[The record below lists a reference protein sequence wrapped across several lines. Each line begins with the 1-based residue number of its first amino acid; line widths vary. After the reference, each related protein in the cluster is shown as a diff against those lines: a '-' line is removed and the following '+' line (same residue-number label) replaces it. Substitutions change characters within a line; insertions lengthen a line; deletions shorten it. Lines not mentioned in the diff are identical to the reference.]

1 MLERKT
7 IKPVSLIAFLILSGC
22 IIYGRFLLPRWL
34 TYDHLSILS
43 WDVFGYY
50 LYLPAQFIYHDIGI
64 NDFSWLQKILD
75 QYSPTIGFYQA
86 YMGPEG
92 DYIMKYPIGMAILF
106 APFFFLAHWLTGPL
120 GFPGDGFSLPYQ
132 IFIVLGCL
140 LYTLI
145 GIWFLRKILLRY
157 FSDTITTIVMV
168 LLVLGTNY
176 FELTA
181 YDGALVHNSLFT
193 LYTLIIWYTIRWH
206 ETPKWRYAILIGFF
220 IGFSAL
226 IRPTEIISA
235 LIPLLWGVYSK
246 ASLKRKLSLVTGHWS
261 QVTTMIVV
269 TIVVG
274 FIQLIYWKI
283 HAGSWIY
290 YSYEEG
296 EQLKFLDPYLIAV
309 LFSWK
314 KGWLIYTPMMIFPL
328 LGFILLYKHNLKIF
342 WATFL
347 FFAINLLI
355 ISSWTTWWYGGSLG
369 QRSLMQSY
377 AIMALPFGAFITWI
391 LKRKVWVKITFG
403 LLAIFFIWLNLFQT
417 WQYMTW
423 IIDPSRMTKDY
434 YWAIFGRKNV
444 DPSKRNLLEVVE
456 NFDRE
461 FLENGQEYEK
471 RTIAFHNF
479 EFEGASEDPHL
490 TNEFAK
496 SGAFSLRMDSTME
509 FSPGIKT
516 EYRSIDPKEGSWV
529 RVHIFIY
536 PVTEMTISPAN
547 LVITMSSGDGSYKY
561 KSIALEE
568 EPLIVGEWSKVV
580 MDYQLP
586 YVPDEDDLITA
597 YIWNRS
603 GGLFYVDDIHIEL
616 LEPREE

>member
-1 MLERKT
+1 MLERKS
-7 IKPVSLIAFLILSGC
+7 IKSISLVAFLILSGC

-34 TYDHLSILS
+34 TYDHLSIIS

-64 NDFSWLQKILD
+64 NDFSWLQRILD

-106 APFFFLAHWLTGPL
+106 SPFFFIAHLFAGPM
-120 GFPGDGFSLPYQ
+120 GFPADGFSLPYQ
-132 IFIVLGCL
+132 VSVIMGCL
-140 LYTLI
+140 FYTII

-157 FSDTITTIVMV
+157 FSDTVTTIVMI

-193 LYTLIIWYTIRWH
+193 VYTLIIWFTIRWH
-206 ETPKWRYAILIGFF
+206 ETPKWRYAILLGFF
-220 IGFSAL
+220 VGLSAL

-235 LIPLLWGVYSK
+235 LIPLIWGIYNKESW
-246 ASLKRKLSLVTGHWS
+246 KRKLTLVTSQWS
-261 QVTTMIVV
+261 QVIAMVVVMIA
-269 TIVVG
+269 VG

-283 HAGSWIY
+283 HTGTFIY

-296 EQLKFLDPYLIAV
+296 ERLKFLAPYIMFV
-309 LFSWK
+309 LMSWK
-314 KGWLIYTPMMIFPL
+314 KGWLIYTPMMVFPL
-328 LGFILLYKHNLKIF
+328 IGFIFLYKRNLKIF
-342 WATFL
+342 WAVFL

-355 ISSWTTWWYGGSLG
+355 VSSWTTWWYGGSLG
-369 QRSLMQSY
+369 QRSMMQSY

-391 LKRKVWVKITFG
+391 LNKKIWIKITFCF
-403 LLAIFFIWLNLFQT
+403 LAIFFIWLNLFQT

-423 IIDPSRMTKDY
+423 IIDPSRMTQEY
-434 YWAIFGRKNV
+434 YWAIFGRKTV
-444 DPSKRNLLEVVE
+444 DPSKRNLLEYVE
-456 NFDRE
+456 NFNRE
-461 FLENGQEYEK
+461 FLDDGKEYEK

-479 EFEGASEDPHL
+479 EYESADKDPHL
-490 TNEFAK
+490 SSLVAK
-496 SGAFSLRMDSTME
+496 SGAFSFQMDSTIE

-516 EYRSIDPKEGSWV
+516 EYRNIDPKVGSWV
-529 RVHIFIY
+529 RAHIFIY
-536 PVTEMTISPAN
+536 PVSDMTGSPSS
-547 LVITMSSGDGSYKY
+547 LVISMSGGDGSYKY
-561 KSIALEE
+561 KSIDLEKE
-568 EPLIVGEWSKVV
+568 LLKIGEWNEIV

-586 YVPDEDDLITA
+586 HVSDENDLITA
-597 YIWNRS
+597 YIWNR
-603 GGLFYVDDIHIEL
+603 GKTLFYLDDIRVEL
-616 LEPREE
+616 LEP